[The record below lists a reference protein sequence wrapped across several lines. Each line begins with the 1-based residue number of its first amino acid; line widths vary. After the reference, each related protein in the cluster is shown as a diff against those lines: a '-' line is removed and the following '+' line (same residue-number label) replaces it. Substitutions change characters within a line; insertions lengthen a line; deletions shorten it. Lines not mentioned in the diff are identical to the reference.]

1 MIQTINAQIG
11 GGWGWGSRE
20 FVYGSAHEVLANTE
34 LHFIQCKPVFLSTYR
49 GRVFAPRGLA
59 HENFIRTRQES
70 VAFGHNT

>member
-20 FVYGSAHEVLANTE
+20 FVYGSAHEVLANN
-34 LHFIQCKPVFLSTYR
+34 FIQCKPVFLSTYR